1 MGKMTK
7 KIRNISLTPYVEQ
20 GKIRIVL
27 SWPDA
32 PADLDLYSIFKTGK
46 FTKCMVFFGKTMCS
60 KTRIDVD
67 NKLGGKK
74 GAETIT
80 IDILEKY
87 IYTFAVRKY
96 VSTAKDNLAPGEQR
110 VAGAPM
116 TSDYNYQFL
125 PDSERPELIANVTLA
140 ESNAKISIFVNGFK
154 NAIREIT
161 IPINVEANLLLE
173 SDKNNKYYDWWVPF
187 CLNGSVGM
195 ESLKVI
201 NKLTSQIPKEAYCE
215 AHYTNANSSVTAS
228 NAGKTTNNASITPK
242 TAFAEVIFNNKLKDK
257 KMHKIEIKI

>member
-7 KIRNISLTPYVEQ
+7 KIRNISLTPFVDQ

-67 NKLGGKK
+67 NKMGGRK

-80 IDILEKY
+80 IDVLEKY
-87 IYTFAVRKY
+87 VYTFAVRKY

-110 VAGAPM
+110 VEGAPM
-116 TSDYNYQFL
+116 SSDYNYEVL
-125 PDSERPELIANVTLA
+125 PDSERPDKIANVTLS
-140 ESNAKISIFVNGFK
+140 ESNAKVSIFVNGFK
-154 NAIREIT
+154 NAIREI
-161 IPINVEANLLLE
+161 NVPASVEGNFLLE
-173 SDKNNKYYDWWVPF
+173 TDKNKKYYDWWVPF
-187 CLNGSVGM
+187 CLNGAQGM
-195 ESLKVI
+195 QSLRVV
-201 NKLTSQIPKEAYCE
+201 NKMTTEIPKETYCE
-215 AHYTNANSSVTAS
+215 DLYKNAAKASVTPANSGTPTSPT
-228 NAGKTTNNASITPK
+228 KTFFVEMKKNKMKK
-242 TAFAEVIFNNKLKDK
+242 TVEKD
-257 KMHKIEIKI
+257 EIKI